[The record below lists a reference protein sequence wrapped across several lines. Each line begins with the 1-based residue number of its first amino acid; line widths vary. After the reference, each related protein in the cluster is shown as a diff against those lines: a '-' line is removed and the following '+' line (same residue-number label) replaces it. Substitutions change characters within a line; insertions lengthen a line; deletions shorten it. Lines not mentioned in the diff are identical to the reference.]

1 MSPRL
6 TRIEQTERN
15 RSLVLAAARRVFPA
29 RGYHGATLEHIADEA
44 GFSKGVVY
52 SQFGT
57 KADLFLALLDL
68 RIEERARLNAEVVA
82 DLSGERGLAA
92 LFEHATLLERSDSE
106 WTRLVIEFRIQ
117 AARDPELNR
126 RYAAAHER
134 TIAAAAAII
143 ADLIARSGDQLPF
156 PPRHLAEI
164 IFALRSGA
172 VLEQAANPDALP
184 SSLVSALVKR
194 LFPAPVGA
202 RSEV

>member
-6 TRIEQTERN
+6 TRVEQTERN
-15 RSLVLAAARRVFPA
+15 RELVLAAARRVFLA

-57 KADLFLALLDL
+57 KADLFLALLDR
-68 RIEERARLNAEVVA
+68 RIEERARLNAEVA
-82 DLSGERGLAA
+82 AGLSGERGLAA
-92 LFEHATLLERSDSE
+92 LFEHATLLESSESE

-134 TIAAAAAII
+134 TIAGVAAGI
-143 ADLIARSGDQLPF
+143 ADLFERSGDHPPF
-156 PPRHLAEI
+156 PPRELAEI
-164 IFALRSGA
+164 IFALRSGI
-172 VLEQAANPDALP
+172 VLEQAANPAALQP
-184 SSLVSALVKR
+184 PLSGLVTRMFAA
-194 LFPAPVGA
+194 PAGA
-202 RSEV
+202 GSEVR